1 MMDGARL
8 GTMALALGLAACA
21 GLVGEK
27 PWQEFRMFGADFAT

>member
-1 MMDGARL
+1 MRMMDGARL

-27 PWQEFRMFGADFAT
+27 P